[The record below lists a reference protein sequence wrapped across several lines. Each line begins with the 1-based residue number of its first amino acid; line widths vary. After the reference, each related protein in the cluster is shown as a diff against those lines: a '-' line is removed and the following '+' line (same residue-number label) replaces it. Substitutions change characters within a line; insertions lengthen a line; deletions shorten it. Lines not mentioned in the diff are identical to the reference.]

1 MSNIQ
6 DLIQNLIQKL
16 QEVTGNKAL
25 PIRFWEGYTKNNTYR
40 FKDVLDKY
48 SAYCSVLNSEQKN
61 IISAIFWK
69 QVEMMGTPIIE
80 AIPGSS
86 DDECAVYFLY
96 PKDELVDGKHVYL
109 QGDYHGYGATDGR
122 QVLTELSDTGIM
134 WRVDNMPKDAIIVYS
149 YIHVEPIYDG
159 IKPVPEGPPFFNQ
172 AFEAISSNE
181 VNFTEIPQVPYKD
194 EYSQHISSYP
204 GFGGPE
210 CVFRVSDDTS
220 LAHLQVK
227 PVDWPRLLSTEA
239 KSDSGHFKYHAT
251 LYSDKEGALHRSNAP
266 VTEKYNDDLFYSS
279 DPTSPYAHFTRDI
292 QVFKP
297 ASGQVDNL
305 IVINDG
311 IPYLIT
317 GILENFEKMVE
328 EHKLSPNTALVFV
341 HTLPGLKTTLSEE
354 EMKVFNQDPSANLPG
369 MGERLIDYK
378 HGIEQYAVFIE
389 NKLLPQLKLNYEINI
404 PDDPSHRIMIGSS
417 LSGTASIYM
426 GLQHSDLFG
435 AVIAQ
440 SPSPDNREILSRMP
454 SSKRLETESN
464 IYLSCGKFEHPN
476 YAASNANLEY
486 AKELADK
493 LDIVLHQGAYGHQFI
508 AWNEALEQALPY
520 MLLQKLIQNNHGVGA
535 SVAVLDSGDIHTFEA
550 GKLACGEKQ
559 HVTPDSVFEAASLS
573 KPVFA
578 YIVLKMVERG
588 EMNLDTPLCHISNKG
603 FGPRELRET
612 PQYQKLT
619 ARMILSHQTGLPNW
633 MPEAFQ
639 AEPQT
644 QFNYSGLA
652 YCFLCDVIQE
662 ISGQSL
668 EQLAKQALE
677 RLGIYQSSYFYQP
690 EDVSE
695 EKKRF
700 AVGHNAE
707 GVRDKRSH
715 FPRASEVDAQ
725 GHTYPV
731 NPAASLFI
739 TAEHYAKF
747 LVACMRDT
755 FIQETMCVSSN
766 NLGGGRDSIGVEAGV
781 SADVLDQLYWGLGV
795 GIQNNSDGSKTLFHW
810 GDCETFRN
818 LATVRLET
826 DGAYQG
832 VVCLTNSENG
842 PGIFRQLA
850 EPIVGNITAIA
861 TWLRGRESLNIS
873 AESYVTSI
881 SNHAECTQSM
891 REQLQA
897 IKSEDVTDATTEDI
911 QKPGP
916 QKMS

>member
-1 MSNIQ
+1 MS
-6 DLIQNLIQKL
+6 
-16 QEVTGNKAL
+16 
-25 PIRFWEGYTKNNTYR
+25 TK
-40 FKDVLDKY
+40 
-48 SAYCSVLNSEQKN
+48 
-61 IISAIFWK
+61 
-69 QVEMMGTPIIE
+69 TP
-80 AIPGSS
+80 S
-86 DDECAVYFLY
+86 
-96 PKDELVDGKHVYL
+96 H
-109 QGDYHGYGATDGR
+109 
-122 QVLTELSDTGIM
+122 
-134 WRVDNMPKDAIIVYS
+134 
-149 YIHVEPIYDG
+149 
-159 IKPVPEGPPFFNQ
+159 
-172 AFEAISSNE
+172 
-181 VNFTEIPQVPYKD
+181 
-194 EYSQHISSYP
+194 
-204 GFGGPE
+204 
-210 CVFRVSDDTS
+210 TS
-220 LAHLQVK
+220 
-227 PVDWPRLLSTEA
+227 
-239 KSDSGHFKYHAT
+239 HFKYHAT
-251 LYSDKEGALHRSNAP
+251 LYSDKAGDLHRSNAP
-266 VTEKYNDDLFYSS
+266 VTKKYNDDLVNSS

-292 QVFKP
+292 HVFKP
-297 ASGQVDNL
+297 VSGHVDDVM
-305 IVINDG
+305 VINDG

-317 GILENFEKMVE
+317 GILDNFEKMVD

-341 HTLPGLKTTLSEE
+341 HALPGLKAILSEQE
-354 EMKVFNQDPSANLPG
+354 KEVYDNDPSANLDG

-378 HGIEQYAVFIE
+378 HGIEQYAAFIAD
-389 NKLLPQLKLNYEINI
+389 KLLPQLKLNHEINI

-440 SPSPDNREILSRMP
+440 SPSPDNRGILSRIPREMR
-454 SSKRLETESN
+454 SGRN
-464 IYLSCGKFEHPN
+464 IYLSCGEFEHPN

-508 AWNEALEQALPY
+508 AWNEALEQALPHI
-520 MLLQKLIQNNHGVGA
+520 LLQNLIKDNHGVGA
-535 SVAVLDSGDIHTFEA
+535 SVAVLDHGGIHTFEA
-550 GKLACGEKQ
+550 GKLVRGEKQ
-559 HVTPDSVFEAASLS
+559 EVTPDTVFEAASLS

-588 EMNLDTPLCHISNKG
+588 EMDLDEPLCNISNKG
-603 FGPRELRET
+603 FGPPELRDT

-633 MPEAFQ
+633 MPETFQ

-662 ISGQSL
+662 VSGQSL
-668 EQLAKQALE
+668 EQLAKQELE
-677 RLGIYQSSYFYQP
+677 PLGIIQSSYFYQP
-690 EDVSE
+690 DDVSE
-695 EKKRF
+695 EKKHF
-700 AVGHNAE
+700 AVGHNAA
-707 GVRDKRSH
+707 GVRDQRCH

-755 FIQETMCVSSN
+755 FIQETMFMSSN
-766 NLGGGRDSIGVEAGV
+766 TLGGGRDTKGIEAGI
-781 SADVLDQLYWGLGV
+781 SPDVLDQLYWGLGV
-795 GIQNNSDGSKTLFHW
+795 GLQVNQDGSKTMFHW

-826 DGAYQG
+826 DGSYQG

-842 PGIFRQLA
+842 PGIFRQVV

-861 TWLRGRESLNIS
+861 TWLRGREKLNIS
-873 AESYVTSI
+873 AESYVTRI
-881 SNHAECTQSM
+881 STHAECTRNM

-897 IKSEDVTDATTEDI
+897 IKSEGATTDETTENI
-911 QKPGP
+911 EKPSP
-916 QKMS
+916 HI